1 MPAEK
6 VLYLS
11 SPHPQSDTS
20 LLPGKDVKVD
30 GQAVHAVAAV
40 RFEYVPPGH
49 ATHAL
54 ALLVPETPENAPA
67 GHDTQVVELLA
78 PATDE
83 YVPATQLMHALA
95 PPALAYVPARQF
107 THTPLPAPENA
118 PAGHATQTLALV
130 APVTPEYAPAKQF
143 VQIAL
148 PELFLNFPAAHA
160 MHEEPPAPV
169 YPALHI
175 QAPIPELN
183 IGEFVFT
190 GHAAHDV

>member
-1 MPAEK
+1 LQAQF
-6 VLYLS
+6 VI
-11 SPHPQSDTS
+11 DVD
-20 LLPGKDVKVD
+20 PGVEDED
-30 GQAVHAVAAV
+30 
-40 RFEYVPPGH
+40 PTGH
-49 ATHAL
+49 NTHAL
-54 ALLVPETPENAPA
+54 APANEYVPAGHGTHVLAFVAPETPENAPA
-67 GHDTQVVELLA
+67 GHDTQTAEELA
-78 PATDE
+78 PETLE
-83 YVPATQLMHALA
+83 CVPTGHGTHALA

-118 PAGHATQTLALV
+118 PAGHGSQTLALV

-175 QAPIPELN
+175 QASIPELN
-183 IGEFVFT
+183 ISEFVFT
-190 GHAAHDV
+190 GHATHDGCI